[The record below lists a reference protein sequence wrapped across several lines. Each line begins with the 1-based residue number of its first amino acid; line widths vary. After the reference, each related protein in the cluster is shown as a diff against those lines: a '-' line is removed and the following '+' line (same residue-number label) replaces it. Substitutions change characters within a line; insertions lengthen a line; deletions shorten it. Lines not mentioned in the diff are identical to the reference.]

1 MKDSPEST
9 HDTLVIGTTRFGI
22 RMNAERMNIDVARS
36 QQKQVAAVF
45 QVLTALFL
53 CVLTIGSL
61 YLAAERARQQDETLV
76 FQAQVLS
83 MTKMAEDPDFW
94 SPDADMNFAA
104 LQLRVDRIAGARLEA
119 RSLNDIRTFDSAFFD
134 TASDVNAQLD
144 CLAEAIYY
152 EARSEPFRG
161 QLAVA
166 QVVMNRTRH
175 SAYPETICG
184 VVYEGSERY
193 TGCQFSFTCDGSMDR
208 EPRGR
213 AWQRSNQIALHAY
226 LGFGADVTRRAT
238 HYHTVAVDPH
248 WNDSLMPTRRI
259 GTHIF
264 YRFPT
269 RRERAAGVVRQ
280 RDA

>member
-1 MKDSPEST
+1 MKDSLLT

-83 MTKMAEDPDFW
+83 MTKMAEDPGFW

-119 RSLNDIRTFDSAFFD
+119 RSLNDIRTFDRPSLI
-134 TASDVNAQLD
+134 Q
-144 CLAEAIYY
+144 
-152 EARSEPFRG
+152 
-161 QLAVA
+161 
-166 QVVMNRTRH
+166 
-175 SAYPETICG
+175 
-184 VVYEGSERY
+184 
-193 TGCQFSFTCDGSMDR
+193 
-208 EPRGR
+208 R
-213 AWQRSNQIALHAY
+213 A
-226 LGFGADVTRRAT
+226 
-238 HYHTVAVDPH
+238 
-248 WNDSLMPTRRI
+248 M
-259 GTHIF
+259 
-264 YRFPT
+264 
-269 RRERAAGVVRQ
+269 
-280 RDA
+280 